1 MSMGRTYAI
10 AELTDPEAGGTP
22 PCPCHTAVVVVRG
35 LVEYVAA
42 VIAASAAWTEFSTRT
57 RNDDIHSGV

>member
-1 MSMGRTYAI
+1 VFWGVPGG
-10 AELTDPEAGGTP
+10 ELATI
-22 PCPCHTAVVVVRG
+22 HTAVVVVRG